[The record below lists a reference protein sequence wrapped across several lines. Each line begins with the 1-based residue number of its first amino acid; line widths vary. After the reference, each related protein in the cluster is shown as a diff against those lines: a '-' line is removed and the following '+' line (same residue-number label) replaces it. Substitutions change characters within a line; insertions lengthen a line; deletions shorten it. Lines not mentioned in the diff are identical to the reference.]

1 MTRTERIADL
11 VRELDGGL
19 QCISLRVHLL
29 RDGHDGP
36 DPGRGLATELLPE
49 AAVVEHHHVHPGFLV
64 RLLCYAVFLLSLLM
78 SLFPLK
84 DRH

>member
-19 QCISLRVHLL
+19 QCIPLRVHLL

-49 AAVVEHHHVHPGFLV
+49 AAVVEHDHVHPGYLDYLVSYCFLIKV
-64 RLLCYAVFLLSLLM
+64 NNVFNFGFL
-78 SLFPLK
+78 
-84 DRH
+84 